1 MLYITI
7 IAKYPVFLIVLYLF
21 FNKIQKD
28 KLIVIVQ
35 LYLIHSSLINN
46 SRKPDVIEVSRK
58 ILRLRERGMNKYE
71 SLSLL

>member
-28 KLIVIVQ
+28 KLIMIVQ

-46 SRKPDVIEVSRK
+46 SRKPDVIEMSRK

-71 SLSLL
+71 SGTDF

>member
-28 KLIVIVQ
+28 KLIMIVQ

-71 SLSLL
+71 SGTDF

>member
-28 KLIVIVQ
+28 KLIMIVQ

-46 SRKPDVIEVSRK
+46 SHKPDVIEMSRK

-71 SLSLL
+71 SGTDF